1 MEPIRFRPP
10 KGICYAQMIAS
21 DLTNPSR
28 ALLPWFAAHR
38 RPLPWRTAR
47 GTPRD
52 PWQTLT
58 SEVMSQQTR
67 LEVVVPRFLEW
78 MGRFPTPQHLADSSQ
93 ENVLS
98 AWAGLGYYSRA
109 RNLHKAA
116 QAIAKDGWPS
126 TFDALLALPGLGPY
140 TAAAI
145 GSLSFGLQVPMVDG
159 NVMRVLSRF
168 HALALDP
175 RSGIGVRRLR
185 DLATDWIRCADAG
198 EMNEATMELGALVC
212 KPRNPS
218 CGVCPLAAT
227 CRACAMGTPEAFPP
241 ARARKEIVAIRRKV
255 VVVEQDGCVLLRK
268 AEGSELLAGLWIL
281 PAEGETP
288 ALVADGH
295 GFGSVRHSI
304 THHQVVWEVVRG
316 VWAGGAPPSGWQW
329 HCRVDLPAV
338 VVSSLLRKALE
349 MASILPALEHKSRE
363 IR

>member
-1 MEPIRFRPP
+1 MAYSSGNTSRSLADLDQRGHEPADPAGSRGAALPGMDGEI
-10 KGICYAQMIAS
+10 S
-21 DLTNPSR
+21 DST
-28 ALLPWFAAHR
+28 
-38 RPLPWRTAR
+38 
-47 GTPRD
+47 TPRRFF
-52 PWQTLT
+52 TGKCAL
-58 SEVMSQQTR
+58 R
-67 LEVVVPRFLEW
+67 LGRAGILQPRPQSPQ
-78 MGRFPTPQHLADSSQ
+78 GR
-93 ENVLS
+93 
-98 AWAGLGYYSRA
+98 
-109 RNLHKAA
+109 